1 MDARIKRFRQEASQQ
16 GAFAVGRRYSAEL
29 RRLAVAVVEEHRDV
43 PLSRIA
49 GELGVSIV
57 SLQRWVEQ
65 EQPASFRPVQVR
77 LEADSEAPAT
87 GALVLI
93 TPRGYRVEG
102 LDIASLTALL
112 GRLG

>member
-1 MDARIKRFRQEASQQ
+1 MDARIRRFRQEALQQ
-16 GAFAVGRRYSAEL
+16 GVGTVGKRYSAAL
-29 RRLAVAVVEEHRDV
+29 RRLAVAVVEEHRDE

-49 GELGVSIV
+49 RQLGVSVV

-65 EQPASFRPVQVR
+65 AQPARFRPVQVR
-77 LEADSEAPAT
+77 LDAEPEAPAA
-87 GALVLI
+87 GAVVLI

-102 LDIASLTALL
+102 LDAAGLAALL

>member
-1 MDARIKRFRQEASQQ
+1 MDARIKRFRQEAFQQ
-16 GAFAVGRRYSAEL
+16 GAGAVGRRYSAEL
-29 RRLAVAVVEEHRDV
+29 RRLAVALVEEHREE

-49 GELGVSIV
+49 RALGVSSV

-65 EQPASFRPVQVR
+65 AQPARFRPVQVR
-77 LEADSEAPAT
+77 LDAEPEAPAA
-87 GALVLI
+87 GGLVLI

-102 LDIASLTALL
+102 LDATSLVSLL

>member
-16 GAFAVGRRYSAEL
+16 GAGAVGKRYSAQL
-29 RRLAVAVVEEHRDV
+29 RRLAVAVVEEHRDE

-49 GELGVSIV
+49 RALGVSDV

-65 EQPASFRPVQVR
+65 AQPARFRPVQVS
-77 LEADSEAPAT
+77 LESEPEAPVA
-87 GALVLI
+87 GGLVLI

-102 LDIASLTALL
+102 LDAASLISLL